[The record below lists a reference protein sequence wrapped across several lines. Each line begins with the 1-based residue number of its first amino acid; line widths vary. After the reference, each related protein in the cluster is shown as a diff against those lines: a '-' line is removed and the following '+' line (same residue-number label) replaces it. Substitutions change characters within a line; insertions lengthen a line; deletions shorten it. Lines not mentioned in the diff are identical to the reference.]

1 MNVVTEDVLS
11 VLFALN
17 WYIRSVVSDTKNTQP
32 KSFACVGEILAVAPI
47 YAAVDDKMTFG
58 IYDVIFHIVDDDSF
72 HIATTNSSLKSVT
85 GNVYVVDAETDPI
98 SFHSLSTGGT

>member
-17 WYIRSVVSDTKNTQP
+17 WYILRVVSDTKNTQP
-32 KSFACVGEILAVAPI
+32 KSFACVGDILAVAPM
-47 YAAVDDKMTFG
+47 YAAVEERITFG
-58 IYDVIFHIVDDDSF
+58 MYDVIFHIVDDVSF
-72 HIATTNSSLKSVT
+72 HIATTNNSLKSVT
-85 GNVYVVDAETDPI
+85 ENVYVVDAETDPI